1 MQLTPLPG
9 AGAEITGIDIRQM
22 SRAEFAAVQAAYAQ
36 YGVVFFRDQSL
47 SEEDHI
53 AFARSFGP
61 ININRFFLAHEH
73 YPEIAL
79 VLWAARRLG
88 RPVKWVATRSEA
100 LLADDQGRDISSEA
114 EIALVLKEKEQKTNI
129 GGGWHTDHSYDV
141 EPAMGSV
148 LVARQLPDTG
158 GDTWFASM
166 YTAYEM
172 LDEPTKKEI
181 AGLRAVHSAKHIFG
195 SGADNFYNAN
205 QDTGPR
211 IGNAAAADVL
221 EDVTHPVVITHPL
234 SSRKA
239 LYVNPAFTTRIV
251 GYTDEQS
258 NALLMRL
265 YAHAMKPDHAY
276 RFKWRDGSVAF
287 WDNRST
293 WHWAMNDYHG
303 ERRLMHRITIEGCAL
318 N

>member
-1 MQLTPLPG
+1 MQITPLAG
-9 AGAEITGIDIRQM
+9 AGAEITGVDIRHLTDV
-22 SRAEFAAVQAAYAQ
+22 EFAGIKAAYADH
-36 YGVVFFRDQSL
+36 GVIFFRGQSL
-47 SEEDHI
+47 TEDDHI
-53 AFARSFGP
+53 AFARRFGP
-61 ININRFFLAHEH
+61 ININRFFLAHER
-73 YPEIAL
+73 YP
-79 VLWAARRLG
+79 
-88 RPVKWVATRSEA
+88 
-100 LLADDQGRDISSEA
+100 

-129 GGGWHTDHSYDV
+129 GGGWHTDHSYDA
-141 EPAMGSV
+141 EPAMGSI
-148 LVARQLPDTG
+148 LVARQLPDEG

-166 YTAYEM
+166 YTAYDT
-172 LDEPTKKEI
+172 LDAATKDEI
-181 AGLRAVHSAKHIFG
+181 SGLRAVHSAKHIFG
-195 SGADNFYNAN
+195 SATQTYYKSNA
-205 QDTGPR
+205 DTGPR

-234 SSRKA
+234 SGRKA
-239 LYVNPAFTTRIV
+239 LYVNPAFTTRIA

-265 YAHAMKPDHAY
+265 YGHAMKPDHAH
-276 RFKWRDGSVAF
+276 RFKWQPGSVAF